1 MASNKSLMESIEANV
16 SSIRKSKFGT
26 KLPSNA
32 NEEKKNTEQEL
43 AYEQMIMGTLA
54 SLTWG
59 IKKLSKPTDIR
70 SYFNRA
76 NIFET
81 IKDINKNINTNKQI
95 FAGLIKNNKTQLNKV
110 IDLLQNINIP
120 NNFGR
125 INISEVSLQEDN
137 INKLADSIYDKFKN
151 ESNISSSS
159 IDINITNLDSLNK
172 LIETLSSNQSRINV
186 YRGITS
192 IIELLTFL
200 DSNDL
205 KNLDKST
212 TENLGKLSSLLQSY
226 QTQLKTV
233 FDNIKNIA
241 GEGNVDADLRS
252 LSLII
257 DNIIKIISIDPKP

>member
-110 IDLLQNINIP
+110 IELLQNINIP
-120 NNFGR
+120 DNF
-125 INISEVSLQEDN
+125 L
-137 INKLADSIYDKFKN
+137 KN